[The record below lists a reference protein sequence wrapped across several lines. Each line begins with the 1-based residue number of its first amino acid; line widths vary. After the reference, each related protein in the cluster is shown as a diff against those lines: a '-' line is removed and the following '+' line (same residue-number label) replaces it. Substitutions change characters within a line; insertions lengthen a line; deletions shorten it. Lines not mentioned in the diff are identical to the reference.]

1 MGSTTLNKRLLLGGL
16 ASALILFGLAVT
28 FALSTWSEVDRV
40 SVDRSPSDASGGPVA
55 SEDDDGSDDG
65 DMFDDSFEGLQVF
78 LLVGSDSREDLESL
92 EDFGDFEGR
101 RADVVMVFIGAAERA
116 AVLSLPRDLLV
127 TDRCDGSNSKLALML
142 EGCGLLNGPSV
153 LTAVVEDLIGETV
166 DHLAM
171 IDLAGFQEVVD
182 EVGGYEICVQRPVR
196 DGLSGLDLP
205 AGCTLADGGQ
215 TLAWLRS
222 RTTEELTENGW
233 RIMPGMNDLVRNE
246 RQREFLTEMM
256 GRLSDFS
263 SPQDIASTA
272 SAVAPHVT
280 VDEDMSLMGAVD
292 FAWSMRGLGSGAVEE
307 LEIPVY
313 DDTTAQGAA
322 VLRPSEPID
331 EIVAEFLRP
340 ETAQTDPRP
349 AA

>member
-1 MGSTTLNKRLLLGGL
+1 
-16 ASALILFGLAVT
+16 
-28 FALSTWSEVDRV
+28 
-40 SVDRSPSDASGGPVA
+40 
-55 SEDDDGSDDG
+55 
-65 DMFDDSFEGLQVF
+65 
-78 LLVGSDSREDLESL
+78 
-92 EDFGDFEGR
+92 
-101 RADVVMVFIGAAERA
+101 VVMVFIRTGDRVG
-116 AVLSLPRDLLV
+116 VLSLPRDLLV
-127 TDRCDGSNSKLALML
+127 TDRCNGSNSKLALML
-142 EGCGLLNGPSV
+142 EGCRLLNGPSI

-166 DHLAM
+166 DHFAM

-182 EVGGYEICVQRPVR
+182 EVGGYEICVERPVR

-205 AGCTLADGGQ
+205 AGCTRADGSQ

-222 RTTEELTENGW
+222 RTTEELTEDGW
-233 RIMPGMNDLVRNE
+233 LIMPGMNDLVRNE
-246 RQREFLTEMM
+246 RQREFLVDMM

-292 FAWSMRGLGSGAVEE
+292 FAWSMRGLGSGDVEE
-307 LEIPVY
+307 LEVAVY
-313 DDTTAQGAA
+313 DDVTAQGAA

-331 EIVAEFLRP
+331 EIVAEFLSP